1 MLQQQGRW
9 VPDLDCRTL
18 SLPLA
23 IVEAQVNRVGRAV
36 RNMWSAWSPRPWRL
50 ANSSG
55 GRNGRFEALPCLRLR
70 KPDHAVTGGPE
81 AGRKRTPASEQ
92 VDSDG

>member
-23 IVEAQVNRVGRAV
+23 IVEAQVNRVGGAM
-36 RNMWSAWSPRPWRL
+36 RNRRSDWSPRPWRL

-55 GRNGRFEALPCLRLR
+55 GRNGRFDALPCLRLR
-70 KPDHAVTGGPE
+70 KSDHAVTGGLE
-81 AGRKRTPASEQ
+81 AGRERTPTGKQ
-92 VDSDG
+92 VNSDG